1 MNTKYL
7 LTPGPVELP
16 AEVLRAGARPLIGHR
31 CPAFSELFTGI
42 ENKLREL
49 LKSEGPVVIL
59 PSSGTGALECMAVNF
74 LEKGDKFI
82 SVSCGVFGSRFRE
95 IALRTGAEGIN
106 IDVEFGDSVTPGLV
120 AEAVRTDP
128 GCKVLMITQNE
139 TSTAVVNPIKEII
152 AAIPEK
158 DRPLIL
164 VDGVSSV
171 GAMECF
177 PQEWGVDAIGT
188 ASQKGLLTPPGL
200 GLVWLSERAWKALEG
215 KTCPS
220 YSYDLKLHRKDL
232 EAKSPANP
240 FTPPVSLYYALDE
253 ALDEILEAGTETW
266 FRSRKKY
273 ADTLAAGLEVMG
285 FELLVKRPEARSPGV
300 TAFKFP
306 GGDTEAVRKKLRAM
320 GLETAGGQGKLK
332 GELIRVAHYNNW
344 GWPELC
350 IILGSL
356 YGAAEMA
363 GKVKGDFLA
372 EAWNVW
378 NREDQ

>member
-31 CPAFSELFTGI
+31 CPAFSELFTRL
-42 ENKLREL
+42 EKMLQEL
-49 LKSEGPVVIL
+49 LKSEGPVIIL

-74 LEKGDKFI
+74 LGKGDKFI
-82 SVSCGVFGSRFRE
+82 SISCGVFGNRFRE

-106 IDVEFGDSVTPGLV
+106 IDVEFGDPVTPEIV
-120 AEAVRTDP
+120 ANAVKDNP
-128 GCKVLMITQNE
+128 GCKVLMLTQNE
-139 TSTAVVNPIKEII
+139 TSTAVINPIKEII
-152 AAIPEK
+152 ASIPEK

-164 VDGVSSV
+164 VDGVSSI

-177 PQEWGVDAIGT
+177 PEEWGIDALGT

-200 GLVWLSERAWKALEG
+200 GLVWLSEKAWKALDG
-215 KTCPS
+215 KICPS
-220 YSYDLKLHRKDL
+220 YSYDLKLHKKEL

-240 FTPPVSLYYALDE
+240 FTPPVSLYYALDV
-253 ALDEILEAGTETW
+253 ALAEILERGTDIW
-266 FRSRKKY
+266 FKSHRRY
-273 ADTLAAGLEVMG
+273 AEALAAGLEAMG
-285 FELLVKRPEARSPGV
+285 FDLLVKNKPARSPGV
-300 TAFKFP
+300 TAFKYP
-306 GGDTEAVRKKLRAM
+306 AGDTEAVRKNLRAM
-320 GLETAGGQGKLK
+320 GIETAGGQGKLK
-332 GELIRVAHYNNW
+332 GSLIRVAHYNNW

-356 YGAAEMA
+356 YGAAGMA
-363 GKVKGDFLA
+363 QTLKNDFLA

-378 NREDQ
+378 NKED

>member
-1 MNTKYL
+1 
-7 LTPGPVELP
+7 
-16 AEVLRAGARPLIGHR
+16 GHR
-31 CPAFSELFTGI
+31 CPAFSELFTRI
-42 ENKLREL
+42 EKNLREL
-49 LKSEGPVVIL
+49 LKSDGPVIIL

-82 SVSCGVFGSRFRE
+82 SISCGVFGNRFRE

-106 IDVEFGDSVTPGLV
+106 IDVQFGDSVTPAIA
-120 AEAVRTDP
+120 AEAVKNNP

-139 TSTAVVNPIKEII
+139 TSTGVVNPIKEII

-177 PQEWGVDAIGT
+177 PQEWGIDAIGT

-200 GLVWLSERAWKALEG
+200 GLVWLSEKAWNALEG

-220 YSYDLKLHRKDL
+220 YSYDLKLHKKDL

-253 ALDEILEAGTETW
+253 ALEEILEVGTGVW
-266 FRSRKKY
+266 FKSRRKY
-273 ADTLAAGLEVMG
+273 ADALIAGLEAMG
-285 FELLVKRPEARSPGV
+285 FDLLVKCPEARSPGV
-300 TAFKFP
+300 TAFKYP

-320 GLETAGGQGKLK
+320 GIETAGGQGKLK

-356 YGAAEMA
+356 YGAADMA
-363 GKVKGDFLA
+363 QTLKKDFLA
-372 EAWNVW
+372 EAWNIW
-378 NREDQ
+378 NRED

>member
-31 CPAFSELFTGI
+31 CPAFSELFTRL
-42 ENKLREL
+42 EKMLQEL
-49 LKSEGPVVIL
+49 LKSEGPVIIL

-74 LEKGDKFI
+74 LGKGDKFI
-82 SVSCGVFGSRFRE
+82 SISCGVFGSRFRE

-106 IDVEFGDSVTPGLV
+106 IDVEFGDPVTPEIV
-120 AEAVRTDP
+120 ANAVKDNP
-128 GCKVLMITQNE
+128 GCKVLMLTQNE
-139 TSTAVVNPIKEII
+139 TSTAVINPIKEII

-164 VDGVSSV
+164 VDGVSSI

-177 PQEWGVDAIGT
+177 PQEWGIDALGT

-200 GLVWLSERAWKALEG
+200 GLVWLSEKAWKALDG
-215 KTCPS
+215 RTCPS
-220 YSYDLKLHRKDL
+220 YSYDLKLHKKEL

-240 FTPPVSLYYALDE
+240 FTPPVSLYYALDV
-253 ALDEILEAGTETW
+253 ALAEILEKGTDVW
-266 FRSRKKY
+266 FKSHRKY
-273 ADTLAAGLEVMG
+273 AEALAAGLEAMG
-285 FELLVKRPEARSPGV
+285 FDLLVKNKQARSPGV
-300 TAFKFP
+300 TAFKYP
-306 GGDTEAVRKKLRAM
+306 AGDTEAVRKNLRAM
-320 GLETAGGQGKLK
+320 GIETAGGQGKLK
-332 GELIRVAHYNNW
+332 GSLIRVAHYNNW

-356 YGAAEMA
+356 YGAADMA
-363 GKVKGDFLA
+363 QTLEKDFLA

-378 NREDQ
+378 NKED

>member
-31 CPAFSELFTGI
+31 CPAFSQLFTGI

-49 LKSEGPVVIL
+49 LKSEGPVIIL

-82 SVSCGVFGSRFRE
+82 SISCGVFGNRFRE

-106 IDVEFGDSVTPGLV
+106 IDVQFGDAVTPAIA
-120 AEAVRTDP
+120 AEAVKNNP

-139 TSTAVVNPIKEII
+139 TSTGVVNPIKEII

-177 PQEWGVDAIGT
+177 PQEWGIDAIGT

-200 GLVWLSERAWKALEG
+200 GLVWLSEKAWNALE
-215 KTCPS
+215 
-220 YSYDLKLHRKDL
+220 
-232 EAKSPANP
+232 
-240 FTPPVSLYYALDE
+240 
-253 ALDEILEAGTETW
+253 
-266 FRSRKKY
+266 
-273 ADTLAAGLEVMG
+273 
-285 FELLVKRPEARSPGV
+285 
-300 TAFKFP
+300 
-306 GGDTEAVRKKLRAM
+306 
-320 GLETAGGQGKLK
+320 
-332 GELIRVAHYNNW
+332 
-344 GWPELC
+344 
-350 IILGSL
+350 
-356 YGAAEMA
+356 
-363 GKVKGDFLA
+363 
-372 EAWNVW
+372 
-378 NREDQ
+378 

>member
-31 CPAFSELFTGI
+31 CPAFSELFTRL
-42 ENKLREL
+42 EKMLQEL
-49 LKSEGPVVIL
+49 LKSEGPVIIL

-74 LEKGDKFI
+74 LGKGDKFI
-82 SVSCGVFGSRFRE
+82 SISCGVFGNRFRE

-106 IDVEFGDSVTPGLV
+106 IDVEFGDPVTPEIV
-120 AEAVRTDP
+120 ANAVKDNP
-128 GCKVLMITQNE
+128 GCKVLMLTQNE
-139 TSTAVVNPIKEII
+139 TSTAVINPIKEII
-152 AAIPEK
+152 ASIPEK

-164 VDGVSSV
+164 VDGVSSI

-177 PQEWGVDAIGT
+177 PEEWGIDALGT

-200 GLVWLSERAWKALEG
+200 GLVWLSEKAWKALDG
-215 KTCPS
+215 KICPS
-220 YSYDLKLHRKDL
+220 YSYDLKLHKKEL

-240 FTPPVSLYYALDE
+240 FTPPVSLYYALDV
-253 ALDEILEAGTETW
+253 ALAEILERGTDIW
-266 FRSRKKY
+266 FKSHRRY
-273 ADTLAAGLEVMG
+273 ADSLAAGLEAMG
-285 FELLVKRPEARSPGV
+285 FDLLVKNKLARSPGV
-300 TAFKFP
+300 TAFKYP
-306 GGDTEAVRKKLRAM
+306 DGDTEAVRKNLRAM
-320 GLETAGGQGKLK
+320 GIETAGGQGKLK
-332 GELIRVAHYNNW
+332 GSLIRVAHYNNW

-356 YGAAEMA
+356 YGAAGMA
-363 GKVKGDFLA
+363 QTLKKDFLA

-378 NREDQ
+378 NKED